1 MAQDIT
7 LKLTKIEGESK
18 KKGFENQI
26 DVYDFKFGVSQSASS
41 SEGLGGGSAKSDCKD
56 LIVTKLIDKS
66 TPILFLHSAL
76 GTPIPEAVLT
86 VRKAGGQALDY
97 LVVTLKDVIVTN
109 VATGGKSEDERVRE
123 EISLSYAKITIQYK
137 AQNADGTAGATIVK
151 AYDLESNIE
160 V

>member
-7 LKLTKIEGESK
+7 LKLTKIDGESK

-56 LIVTKLIDKS
+56 LIVTKLIDKA

>member
-1 MAQDIT
+1 
-7 LKLTKIEGESK
+7 
-18 KKGFENQI
+18 
-26 DVYDFKFGVSQSASS
+26 
-41 SEGLGGGSAKSDCKD
+41 
-56 LIVTKLIDKS
+56 VTKLIDKS